1 MTNALKVQKLAI
13 TAFIAVVMAFLFLNL
28 FTVQAHAAGLLDETI
43 DTAHEFSRYPIDN
56 YQLDFYVD
64 SSWDWLPWNWLDG
77 IGKTAQYAIYLF
89 TNFLWTLNLYI
100 SNAVGY
106 LIQQAYDL
114 DFISSAASEIG
125 KNIQLIAGVSASG
138 FDSTGLFP
146 GMMAIVTL
154 LVGVYCTYVGLVKR
168 ETTKAFH
175 AALNFAVVFVV
186 SVGLIAYAPSAITG
200 VNEFSSDISNGIV
213 DVSAKILAPDTAGE
227 NTGVT
232 AIIQS
237 SSASVGILQALST
250 TGAITY
256 SAAIPI
262 ILGQNI
268 GTCITAFL
276 SSVGGSKNARRT
288 AMVHFYFNLIGS
300 ILFLIGIYAIQY
312 TVGFSFWDNAID
324 KGGIANFHTL
334 FNLTCTV
341 LFLPF
346 TGLLVKLATASVPAE
361 ETQEDPL
368 AKLEPRFLTTP
379 SLALDQAQR
388 CIADMGDTAKQNFH
402 LATDPLFGG
411 AAANEEIF
419 HEHEAF
425 LDRAE
430 VEIGRYLT
438 TIHNIRSVDQ
448 RRQMAEMM
456 HSLSDFEK
464 IGDYAQNIFE
474 RADEFREAG
483 LSFSPSAMQELRTM
497 CEAVAEVLDMTVDG
511 YDNQAVSTARM
522 VEPLEEVVDT
532 MKERLKSRHIER
544 LGRNECTM
552 QTGIHFLDIVHDLE
566 KISDHCSNIAI
577 YTIQLA
583 EGAAEFDT
591 HAYVKQ
597 AYKETPQ
604 FAEKLKFYQNK
615 YLTKIDEVEAME

>member
-1 MTNALKVQKLAI
+1 MGFDVLSIVQMIGGLALFIYGMTTMGKGLERAAGSKLEKTLEKMTGNAVTALLMGMVVTMVIQSSSATTVMVVGFVNAGIMTLKQSVGVILGANIGTTI
-13 TAFIAVVMAFLFLNL
+13 TAQILRLSGGEGSGSLFKNL
-28 FTVQAHAAGLLDETI
+28 A
-43 DTAHEFSRYPIDN
+43 
-56 YQLDFYVD
+56 
-64 SSWDWLPWNWLDG
+64 
-77 IGKTAQYAIYLF
+77 
-89 TNFLWTLNLYI
+89 YI
-100 SNAVGY
+100 
-106 LIQQAYDL
+106 
-114 DFISSAASEIG
+114 
-125 KNIQLIAGVSASG
+125 
-138 FDSTGLFP
+138 
-146 GMMAIVTL
+146 IV
-154 LVGVYCTYVGLVKR
+154 LVGVIIMMIAKKR
-168 ETTKAFH
+168 RTRDIADIFTGFGILFIGMSVMEGAVAPLADLPQFADLF
-175 AALNFAVVFVV
+175 AA
-186 SVGLIAYAPSAITG
+186 
-200 VNEFSSDISNGIV
+200 ISNPVLGV
-213 DVSAKILAPDTAGE
+213 LVGA
-227 NTGVT
+227 GVT

-300 ILFLIGIYAIQY
+300 ILFLVGSYAIQY

-402 LATDPLFGG
+402 LATYPLFGG

-604 FAEKLKFYQNK
+604 FAEKLKFYQDK

>member
-1 MTNALKVQKLAI
+1 MEFDVLSIVQMIGGLALFIYGMTTMGKGLERAAGSKLEKTLEKMTGNVFTALIMGMVVTMVIQSSSATTVMVVGFVNAGIMTLKQSVGVILGANIGTTI
-13 TAFIAVVMAFLFLNL
+13 TAQILRLSGGEGSGNL
-28 FTVQAHAAGLLDETI
+28 FMDLLK
-43 DTAHEFSRYPIDN
+43 P
-56 YQLDFYVD
+56 
-64 SSWDWLPWNWLDG
+64 
-77 IGKTAQYAIYLF
+77 K
-89 TNFLWTLNLYI
+89 NLAYI
-100 SNAVGY
+100 
-106 LIQQAYDL
+106 
-114 DFISSAASEIG
+114 
-125 KNIQLIAGVSASG
+125 
-138 FDSTGLFP
+138 
-146 GMMAIVTL
+146 IV
-154 LVGVYCTYVGLVKR
+154 LVGVIIMMLAKKR
-168 ETTKAFH
+168 RTRDIADIFTGFGILFIGMAVMEGAVAPLADLPQFADLF
-175 AALNFAVVFVV
+175 AA
-186 SVGLIAYAPSAITG
+186 
-200 VNEFSSDISNGIV
+200 ISNPVLGV
-213 DVSAKILAPDTAGE
+213 VVGA
-227 NTGVT
+227 GVT

-276 SSVGGSKNARRT
+276 SSLGGSKNARRT

-300 ILFLIGIYAIQY
+300 IAFLVAIYAVQY
-312 TVGFSFWDNAID
+312 TVGFSFWENPID

-334 FNLTCTV
+334 FNVTCTL

-346 TGLLVKLATASVPAE
+346 TGLLVKLARWSVPTG

-379 SLALDQAQR
+379 ALALDQAQR

-402 LATDPLFGG
+402 LATDPLLGS

-419 HEHEAF
+419 REHEAF

-438 TIHNIRSVDQ
+438 TMHNVRSVDQ
-448 RRQMAEMM
+448 RRQSAEMM

-464 IGDYAQNIFE
+464 IGDYAQNIFD
-474 RADEFREAG
+474 RADEFRQAG
-483 LSFSPSAMQELRTM
+483 LSFSATAMNELHTM
-497 CEAVAEVLDMTVDG
+497 TDAVSEVLDMTVEA
-511 YDNQAVSTARM
+511 YVTQSVSLARS

-532 MKERLKSRHIER
+532 MKEQLKSRHIER
-544 LGRNECTM
+544 LGEGGCTM

-577 YTIQLA
+577 YTIQLV
-583 EGAAEFDT
+583 EGAEEFDT
-591 HAYVKQ
+591 HAYAK
-597 AYKETPQ
+597 AEFKSGPQ
-604 FAEKLKFYQNK
+604 FESKLKFYQNK
-615 YLTKIDEVEAME
+615 YLSRLNDTAQA